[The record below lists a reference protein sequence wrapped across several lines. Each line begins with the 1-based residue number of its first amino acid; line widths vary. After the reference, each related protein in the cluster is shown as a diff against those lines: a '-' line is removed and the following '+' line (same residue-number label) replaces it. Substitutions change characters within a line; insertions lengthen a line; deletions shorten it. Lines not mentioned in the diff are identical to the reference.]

1 MASLREEG
9 LIQRPMSRAANGLS
23 FEIVATEP
31 QAGDYM
37 FGPSDMAMR
46 RPARLEKLERRRKKK
61 KKAPQTEEEITA
73 KLERAER
80 RRKVRKSNVTFMS
93 QDTDCSDFVYN
104 CLWHVEVTY
113 ICI

>member
-1 MASLREEG
+1 MMASLREEG

-80 RRKVRKSNVTFMS
+80 RRKVRKMYMQRMRKIHNDNLIFFSGMFM
-93 QDTDCSDFVYN
+93 
-104 CLWHVEVTY
+104 
-113 ICI
+113 